1 MVDVFAGR
9 LSGPVSRTDRCRNKG
24 VARICLFVCSLKVGG
39 CHEKTAC
46 LWWFGF
52 AGTQL
57 RGILRCRGNRLPKL
71 NKTKP
76 NEYIDGVFEGI
87 EEVLDGVFLDFA

>member
-9 LSGPVSRTDRCRNKG
+9 YFGPVSRTDRCQNKG
-24 VARICLFVCSLKVGG
+24 VARISLFVGSLKVGG

-46 LWWFGF
+46 PWWFEF
-52 AGTQL
+52 VGTKL
-57 RGILRCRGNRLPKL
+57 TDVLRCRENRLPKL

-76 NEYIDGVFEGI
+76 NEYINGVFEGI